1 MNRQL
6 TLGSLFDGIGGF
18 PYAAS
23 FYGINALWAS
33 EIVPECVSVTKR
45 HFPDMAHVGD
55 ITKLDGHTL
64 PPVDIITFGSPCQD
78 LSVASGKRLG
88 LAGERSG
95 LFLEAIR
102 IIREMQEAT
111 NGEYP
116 KFALWENVPGALS
129 SSGRRDFKAV
139 LEAFTETEVPMPRS
153 GQWANAGMVRG
164 RGVDLAWCVYDAQHF
179 GTAQRR
185 RRIFLVADFRAERAG
200 EILFVPK
207 SLSGYFAAGGTPRQ
221 GLAAYAQDGIG
232 AAGAGIDGY
241 NAQLTG
247 DVAATLGTNCG
258 MSTGRNGVVE
268 ILNDQG
274 GNSISVE
281 KGGVSPTLRS
291 QTHGNLPITAYS
303 IQGSMIGRT
312 DGNGPQGDGINE
324 NVSFTLN
331 TIGRHAICMETE
343 QEEQPP
349 LVAAGFDLQQITSKT
364 NRSTLKPVQPTLC
377 GAGSPHV
384 VTAPGSMAEF
394 APDAMVGING
404 NLAGTL
410 LASYCKGTGMRCG
423 LERDVVLCAASGQ
436 SKAEIFEE
444 LSPTLNCTSEQP
456 YIVKPGDVG
465 QVEAIEAH
473 PQIAPI
479 CMGTAQA
486 NASVLDDQSPTLT
499 CAHGQAP
506 ILIHPEIAGT
516 LCASGAGLSRPA
528 GQGNELDFCVVSA
541 GFKHK
546 ASSQAGS
553 LGYQEE
559 TAPTLLAGQQGA
571 VMKAYV
577 IGAYH
582 SGGMLSDN
590 PKSGFYEAG
599 TSRTLDLNGGNP
611 CCNQGGVAVVEGADD
626 PKEQAT
632 AVDCRNLRETDE
644 VSGTLLAKAAS
655 GGYSL
660 NYQNP
665 VRTGL
670 CVRRL
675 TPTEAERLQGYPDGW
690 TEYGEDGKPVSDTK
704 RYQMLGNSVAVPCVA
719 YIMQGIRDAVSREDA

>member
-1 MNRQL
+1 MNKEQL

-23 FYGINALWAS
+23 FYGIRPLWAS
-33 EIVPECVSVTKR
+33 EIIPECISVTQK
-45 HFPDMAHVGD
+45 HFPEMEHVGD
-55 ITKLDGHTL
+55 ITKLYGGTL

-95 LFLEAIR
+95 LFLEAVR

-129 SSGRRDFKAV
+129 SSSRRDFKAV
-139 LEAFTETEVPMPRS
+139 LEAFTEAEVPMPGS
-153 GQWANAGMVRG
+153 GRWANAGMVRG
-164 RGVDLAWCVYDAQHF
+164 RGADLAWCVYDAQYF

-185 RRIFLVADFRAERAG
+185 RRIFLIADFRGQRSG

-221 GLAAYAQDGIG
+221 GPDAYAQSGAG
-232 AAGAGIDGY
+232 AAGAGDVIPAISMRIRCGCEGGGKGPLLQIEKSGTL
-241 NAQLTG
+241 ATG
-247 DVAATLGTNCG
+247 NDQYLFTSKDA
-258 MSTGRNGVVE
+258 VE

-274 GNSISVE
+274 GDSLCVE

-291 QTHGNLPITAYS
+291 QTHGNLPITAYA
-303 IQGSMIGRT
+303 IQGSMIGGE
-312 DGNGPQGDGINE
+312 D
-324 NVSFTLN
+324 SS
-331 TIGRHAICMETE
+331 HA
-343 QEEQPP
+343 
-349 LVAAGFDLQQITSKT
+349 VT
-364 NRSTLKPVQPTLC
+364 NSGC
-377 GAGSPHV
+377 
-384 VTAPGSMAEF
+384 TAQFP
-394 APDAMVGING
+394 PDAMVGING

-410 LASYCKGTGMRCG
+410 LASYYKGTGMRCG
-423 LERDVVLCAASGQ
+423 RERDVVLCASSGQ
-436 SKAEIFEE
+436 SHAEILRE
-444 LSPTLNCTSEQP
+444 LSPTLNCASEQP
-456 YIVKPGDVG
+456 YVVRPGDTG
-465 QVEAIEAH
+465 QEQPIVTH
-473 PQIAPI
+473 PQ
-479 CMGTAQA
+479 
-486 NASVLDDQSPTLT
+486 
-499 CAHGQAP
+499 
-506 ILIHPEIAGT
+506 IAGT

-528 GQGNELDFCVVSA
+528 GQGNELDFCVMSA

-546 ASSQAGS
+546 TGCQSGS
-553 LGYQEE
+553 IGFQEE
-559 TAPTLLAGQQGA
+559 TAPTLLAGQQSA
-571 VMKAYV
+571 VMKACL
-577 IGAYH
+577 IGGA
-582 SGGMLSDN
+582 
-590 PKSGFYEAG
+590 
-599 TSRTLDLNGGNP
+599 
-611 CCNQGGVAVVEGADD
+611 AVMEGQTA
-626 PKEQAT
+626 

-690 TEYGEDGKPVSDTK
+690 TEAGADGSPISDTK
-704 RYQMLGNSVAVPCVA
+704 RYQMLGNSIAVPCVA
-719 YIMQGIRDAVSREDA
+719 YIMQGITDAVNQACEKGGKKL

>member
-1 MNRQL
+1 MNREQL

-23 FYGINALWAS
+23 FYGIRPLWAS
-33 EIVPECVSVTKR
+33 EIVPECVSVTKK
-45 HFPDMAHVGD
+45 HFPDMEHVGD
-55 ITKLDGHTL
+55 ITKLHGGKL

-129 SSGRRDFKAV
+129 SSSRRDFKAV
-139 LEAFTETEVPMPRS
+139 LEAFADAEVPMPGS
-153 GQWANAGMVRG
+153 GRWANAGMVRG
-164 RGVDLAWCVYDAQHF
+164 RGVDLAWCVYDAQYF

-185 RRIFLVADFRAERAG
+185 RRIFLVADFRGTRAG

-221 GLAAYAQDGIG
+221 GAAAYAQ
-232 AAGAGIDGY
+232 AGAGTAGE
-241 NAQLTG
+241 G
-247 DVAATLGTNCG
+247 DVIPAISMRIRCGCEGGGKGPLLQVEKSGTLATGNDQYLFAPKDA
-258 MSTGRNGVVE
+258 VE

-274 GNSISVE
+274 GDSLSVE

-291 QTHGNLPITAYS
+291 QTHGNLPITAYA
-303 IQGSMIGRT
+303 IQGSMIGRA

-331 TIGRHAICMETE
+331 TIDRHAVCMTTG
-343 QEEQPP
+343 QDGQPP
-349 LVAAGFDLQQITSKT
+349 TVAAGFDLQQITSRT

-384 VTAPGSMAEF
+384 VTAP
-394 APDAMVGING
+394 
-404 NLAGTL
+404 L
-410 LASYCKGTGMRCG
+410 
-423 LERDVVLCAASGQ
+423 
-436 SKAEIFEE
+436 
-444 LSPTLNCTSEQP
+444 
-456 YIVKPGDVG
+456 
-465 QVEAIEAH
+465 
-473 PQIAPI
+473 
-479 CMGTAQA
+479 CMGTGQA
-486 NASVLDDQSPTLT
+486 NAGILEEQSPTLT
-499 CAHGQAP
+499 AAHEQP
-506 ILIHPEIAGT
+506 IVTHPQIAGT

-546 ASSQAGS
+546 AGSQSGS
-553 LGYQEE
+553 IGFQEE
-559 TAPTLLAGQQGA
+559 TAPTLLAGQQSA

-590 PKSGFYEAG
+590 PRSGFYEAD

-611 CCNQGGVAVVEGADD
+611 CCNQGGVAVVEDADGA
-626 PKEQAT
+626 A
-632 AVDCRNLRETDE
+632 AVDCRNLRETDG

-690 TEYGEDGKPVSDTK
+690 TETGADGKAISDTK

-719 YIMQGIRDAVSREDA
+719 YIMQGIRDAVGGE

>member
-1 MNRQL
+1 MKTDQL

-23 FYGINALWAS
+23 FYGIRPLWAS
-33 EIVPECVSVTKR
+33 EIVPECVSVTKK
-45 HFPDMAHVGD
+45 HFPDMEHVGD
-55 ITKLDGHTL
+55 ITKLHGGKL

-129 SSGRRDFKAV
+129 SSSRRDFKAV
-139 LEAFTETEVPMPRS
+139 LEAFTDAEVPMPGS
-153 GQWANAGMVRG
+153 GRWANAGMVRG
-164 RGVDLAWCVYDAQHF
+164 RGVDLAWCVYDAQYF

-185 RRIFLVADFRAERAG
+185 RRIFLVADFRGERAG

-221 GLAAYAQDGIG
+221 GASAYAQSGTG
-232 AAGAGIDGY
+232 TAG
-241 NAQLTG
+241 TG
-247 DVAATLGTNCG
+247 DVIPAVSMRIRCGCEGGGKGPLLQVEKSGTLATGNDQYLFAPKDA
-258 MSTGRNGVVE
+258 VE

-274 GNSISVE
+274 GDSLSVE

-291 QTHGNLPITAYS
+291 QTHGNLPITAYA
-303 IQGSMIGRT
+303 IQGSMIGRA
-312 DGNGPQGDGINE
+312 DGNGPQGRGSPVATSECQRHSEAPTEPTGETGINE

-331 TIGRHAICMETE
+331 TIDRHAVCVETG
-343 QEEQPP
+343 QEGQPP
-349 LVAAGFDLQQITSKT
+349 IAAAGFDLQQITSRT

-384 VTAPGSMAEF
+384 VTAEGLP
-394 APDAMVGING
+394 PDAMVGING

-410 LASYCKGTGMRCG
+410 LASYYKGTGMRCG
-423 LERDVVLCAASGQ
+423 RERDVVLCASSGQ
-436 SKAEIFEE
+436 SHAEILRE
-444 LSPTLNCTSEQP
+444 LSPTLNCASEQP
-456 YIVKPGDVG
+456 YVVQPGDTEQEQPIVT
-465 QVEAIEAH
+465 H
-473 PQIAPI
+473 PQ
-479 CMGTAQA
+479 
-486 NASVLDDQSPTLT
+486 
-499 CAHGQAP
+499 
-506 ILIHPEIAGT
+506 IAGT

-546 ASSQAGS
+546 AGSQSGS
-553 LGYQEE
+553 IGFQEE
-559 TAPTLLAGQQGA
+559 TAPTLLAGQQSA

-577 IGAYH
+577 VGAYH

-590 PKSGFYEAG
+590 PRSGFYEAD

-611 CCNQGGVAVVEGADD
+611 CCNQGGVAVVEDADGA
-626 PKEQAT
+626 A
-632 AVDCRNLRETDE
+632 AVDCRNLRETDG

-690 TEYGEDGKPVSDTK
+690 TETGADGRAISDTK
-704 RYQMLGNSVAVPCVA
+704 RYQMLGNSIAVPCVA
-719 YIMQGIRDAVSREDA
+719 YIMQGIRDAVGGE

>member
-1 MNRQL
+1 MNKEQL

-23 FYGINALWAS
+23 FYGIRPLWAS
-33 EIVPECVSVTKR
+33 EIIPECISVTQK
-45 HFPDMAHVGD
+45 HFPEMEHVGD
-55 ITKLDGHTL
+55 ITKLYGGTL

-95 LFLEAIR
+95 LFLEAVR

-129 SSGRRDFKAV
+129 SSSRRDFKAV
-139 LEAFTETEVPMPRS
+139 LEAFTEAEVPMPGS
-153 GQWANAGMVRG
+153 GRWANAGMVRG
-164 RGVDLAWCVYDAQHF
+164 RGADLAWCVYDAQYF

-185 RRIFLVADFRAERAG
+185 RRIFLIADFRGQRSG

-221 GLAAYAQDGIG
+221 GPAAYAQSG
-232 AAGAGIDGY
+232 AGTAGAGDVIPAISMRIRCGCEGGGKGPLLQIEKSGTL
-241 NAQLTG
+241 ATG
-247 DVAATLGTNCG
+247 NDQYLFAPKDA
-258 MSTGRNGVVE
+258 VE

-274 GNSISVE
+274 GDSLCVE

-291 QTHGNLPITAYS
+291 QTHGNLPITAYA
-303 IQGSMIGRT
+303 IQGSMIGGE
-312 DGNGPQGDGINE
+312 D
-324 NVSFTLN
+324 
-331 TIGRHAICMETE
+331 
-343 QEEQPP
+343 
-349 LVAAGFDLQQITSKT
+349 
-364 NRSTLKPVQPTLC
+364 
-377 GAGSPHV
+377 SPHA
-384 VTAPGSMAEF
+384 VTASGCMAQF
-394 APDAMVGING
+394 PPDAMVGING

-410 LASYCKGTGMRCG
+410 LASYYKGTGMRCG
-423 LERDVVLCAASGQ
+423 RERDVVLCASSGQ
-436 SKAEIFEE
+436 SHAEILRE
-444 LSPTLNCTSEQP
+444 LSPTLNCASEQP
-456 YIVKPGDVG
+456 YVVRPGDTG
-465 QVEAIEAH
+465 QEQPIVTH
-473 PQIAPI
+473 PQ
-479 CMGTAQA
+479 
-486 NASVLDDQSPTLT
+486 
-499 CAHGQAP
+499 
-506 ILIHPEIAGT
+506 IAGT

-528 GQGNELDFCVVSA
+528 GQGNELDFCVMSA

-546 ASSQAGS
+546 AGCQSGS
-553 LGYQEE
+553 IGFQEE
-559 TAPTLLAGQQGA
+559 TAPTLLAGQQSA
-571 VMKAYV
+571 VMKACL
-577 IGAYH
+577 IGGA
-582 SGGMLSDN
+582 
-590 PKSGFYEAG
+590 
-599 TSRTLDLNGGNP
+599 
-611 CCNQGGVAVVEGADD
+611 AVMEGQTA
-626 PKEQAT
+626 

-690 TEYGEDGKPVSDTK
+690 TEAGADGSPISDTK
-704 RYQMLGNSVAVPCVA
+704 RYQMLGNSIAVPCVA
-719 YIMQGIRDAVSREDA
+719 YIMQGITDAVNQACEKGGKKL

>member
-1 MNRQL
+1 MNKEQL

-23 FYGINALWAS
+23 FYGIRPLWAS
-33 EIVPECVSVTKR
+33 EIIPECISVTQK
-45 HFPDMAHVGD
+45 HFPEMEHVGD
-55 ITKLDGHTL
+55 ITKLYGGTL

-95 LFLEAIR
+95 LFLEAVR

-129 SSGRRDFKAV
+129 SSSRRDFKAV
-139 LEAFTETEVPMPRS
+139 LEAFTEAEVPMPGS
-153 GQWANAGMVRG
+153 GRWANAGMVRG
-164 RGVDLAWCVYDAQHF
+164 RGADLAWCVYDAQYF

-185 RRIFLVADFRAERAG
+185 RRIFLIADFRGQRSG

-221 GLAAYAQDGIG
+221 GPAAYAQSGTG
-232 AAGAGIDGY
+232 TAGAGDVIPAISMRIRCGCEGGGKGPLLQIEKSGTL
-241 NAQLTG
+241 ATG
-247 DVAATLGTNCG
+247 NDQYLFAPKDA
-258 MSTGRNGVVE
+258 VE

-274 GNSISVE
+274 GDSLSVE

-291 QTHGNLPITAYS
+291 QTHGNLPITAYA
-303 IQGSMIGRT
+303 IQGSMIGGE
-312 DGNGPQGDGINE
+312 D
-324 NVSFTLN
+324 
-331 TIGRHAICMETE
+331 
-343 QEEQPP
+343 
-349 LVAAGFDLQQITSKT
+349 
-364 NRSTLKPVQPTLC
+364 
-377 GAGSPHV
+377 SPHA
-384 VTAPGSMAEF
+384 VTASGCMAQF
-394 APDAMVGING
+394 PPDAMVGING

-410 LASYCKGTGMRCG
+410 LASYYKGTGMRCG
-423 LERDVVLCAASGQ
+423 RERDVVLCASSGQ
-436 SKAEIFEE
+436 SHAEILRE
-444 LSPTLNCTSEQP
+444 LSPTLNCASEQP
-456 YIVKPGDVG
+456 YVVRPGDTG
-465 QVEAIEAH
+465 QEQPIVTH
-473 PQIAPI
+473 PQ
-479 CMGTAQA
+479 
-486 NASVLDDQSPTLT
+486 
-499 CAHGQAP
+499 
-506 ILIHPEIAGT
+506 IAGT

-528 GQGNELDFCVVSA
+528 GQGNELDFCVMSA

-546 ASSQAGS
+546 AGSQSGS
-553 LGYQEE
+553 IGFQEE
-559 TAPTLLAGQQGA
+559 TAPTLMAGQQSA
-571 VMKAYV
+571 VMKASLIGGEAV
-577 IGAYH
+577 IKGQTA
-582 SGGMLSDN
+582 
-590 PKSGFYEAG
+590 
-599 TSRTLDLNGGNP
+599 
-611 CCNQGGVAVVEGADD
+611 
-626 PKEQAT
+626 

-690 TEYGEDGKPVSDTK
+690 TEAGADGSPISDTK
-704 RYQMLGNSVAVPCVA
+704 RYQMLGNSIAVPCVA
-719 YIMQGIRDAVSREDA
+719 YIMQGITDAVNQACEKGGKKL

>member
-1 MNRQL
+1 MNKEQL

-23 FYGINALWAS
+23 FYGIRPLWAS
-33 EIVPECVSVTKR
+33 EIIPECISVTQK
-45 HFPDMAHVGD
+45 HFPEMEHVGD
-55 ITKLDGHTL
+55 ITKLYGGTL

-129 SSGRRDFKAV
+129 SSSRRDFKAV
-139 LEAFTETEVPMPRS
+139 LEAFTEAEVPMPGS
-153 GQWANAGMVRG
+153 GRWANAGMVRG
-164 RGVDLAWCVYDAQHF
+164 RGADLAWCVYDAQYF

-185 RRIFLVADFRAERAG
+185 RRIFLIADFRGQRSG

-221 GLAAYAQDGIG
+221 GPAAYAQSG
-232 AAGAGIDGY
+232 AGTAGAGDVIPAISMRIRCGCEGGGKGPLLQIEKSGTL
-241 NAQLTG
+241 ATG
-247 DVAATLGTNCG
+247 NDQYLFAPKDA
-258 MSTGRNGVVE
+258 VE

-274 GNSISVE
+274 GDSLCVE

-291 QTHGNLPITAYS
+291 QTHGNLPITAYA
-303 IQGSMIGRT
+303 IQGSMIGGE
-312 DGNGPQGDGINE
+312 D
-324 NVSFTLN
+324 
-331 TIGRHAICMETE
+331 
-343 QEEQPP
+343 
-349 LVAAGFDLQQITSKT
+349 
-364 NRSTLKPVQPTLC
+364 
-377 GAGSPHV
+377 SPHA
-384 VTAPGSMAEF
+384 VTNSGCTAQFP
-394 APDAMVGING
+394 PDAMVGING

-410 LASYCKGTGMRCG
+410 LASYYKGTGMRCG
-423 LERDVVLCAASGQ
+423 RERDVVLCASSGQ
-436 SKAEIFEE
+436 SHAEILRE
-444 LSPTLNCTSEQP
+444 LSPTLNCASEQP
-456 YIVKPGDVG
+456 YVVRPGDTG
-465 QVEAIEAH
+465 QEQPIVTH
-473 PQIAPI
+473 PQ
-479 CMGTAQA
+479 
-486 NASVLDDQSPTLT
+486 
-499 CAHGQAP
+499 
-506 ILIHPEIAGT
+506 IAGT

-528 GQGNELDFCVVSA
+528 GQGNELDFCVMSA

-546 ASSQAGS
+546 AGSQSGS
-553 LGYQEE
+553 IGFQEE
-559 TAPTLLAGQQGA
+559 TAPTLMAGQQSA
-571 VMKAYV
+571 VMKASLIGGEAV
-577 IGAYH
+577 IKGQTA
-582 SGGMLSDN
+582 
-590 PKSGFYEAG
+590 
-599 TSRTLDLNGGNP
+599 
-611 CCNQGGVAVVEGADD
+611 
-626 PKEQAT
+626 

-644 VSGTLLAKAAS
+644 VSGTLLAKAVS

-690 TEYGEDGKPVSDTK
+690 TEAGADGSPISDTK
-704 RYQMLGNSVAVPCVA
+704 RYQMLGNSIAVPCVA
-719 YIMQGIRDAVSREDA
+719 YIMQGITDAVNQACEKGGKKL